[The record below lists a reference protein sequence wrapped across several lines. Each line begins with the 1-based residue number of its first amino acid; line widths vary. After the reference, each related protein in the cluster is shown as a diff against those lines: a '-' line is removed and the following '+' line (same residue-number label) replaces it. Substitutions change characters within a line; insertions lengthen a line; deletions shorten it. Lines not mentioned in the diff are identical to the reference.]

1 MSQIVIMNG
10 GESPL
15 ANKLKKGDATKAEE
29 FATAAPGAQNG
40 GAAPTG
46 ITTTSKAKEA
56 SPADDIVLA
65 KGGGIVRPRS
75 GSKKS

>member
-1 MSQIVIMNG
+1 MSQIAIMNG

-15 ANKLKKGDATKAEE
+15 ASKIKKGDATKPEE
-29 FATAAPGAQNG
+29 FAQAGPGTQNG

-46 ITTTSKAKEA
+46 ITTTAKTKEA
-56 SPADDIVLA
+56 STASDIVLA
-65 KGGGIVRPRS
+65 PSGGIVRPRS